1 MEMSK
6 IIEKINYFTK
16 LSRKREL
23 TPEEQAERAEYRK
36 MYLELFKAQ
45 VKGHLYRIE
54 IVDDDKVVNKG
65 TKII

>member
-1 MEMSK
+1 MDKLRKERKNIKWKCLK

-16 LSRKREL
+16 LSREREL

-45 VKGHLYRIE
+45 VKRSSW
-54 IVDDDKVVNKG
+54 
-65 TKII
+65 

>member
-16 LSRKREL
+16 LSREREL
-23 TPEEQAERAEYRK
+23 TPEEQKERAEYRQ
-36 MYLELFKAQ
+36 MYMAQFKAQ
-45 VKGHLYRIE
+45 VKGHLDRIK
-54 IVDDDKVVNKG
+54 IVDEADNS